1 VRRWITVLAGTG
13 LTGLALVGCEQI
25 EQLRDEWRPQTPHE
39 AYLKGLHDAGLATTA
54 LSQEWIMEAARALR
68 DPRPVSLPYQEE
80 GFIPPEDPTAVGYR
94 FALRRGQR
102 LTVSLA
108 VNSDEA
114 TRVFLEVFRIADDPA
129 DPPRPLNDV
138 DTTATGLSYEPFRAG
153 EFLVRIQPELL
164 RGGSYELSLAVD
176 PALAFPVQDLDTRAI
191 GSVFGDPRAGGARA
205 HHGVDIFAPRGT
217 PAVAAIAG
225 VVRRAN
231 VTNLGGKVVWVRDE
245 RYGRSLYYA
254 HLDSQT
260 VGRGQRVEVGDT
272 VGFVGN
278 TGNARTTPPH
288 LHFGIYARGEGPI
301 DPFPYLRRPPGT
313 MPELLADGSVLGT
326 RVRSQGDGVRV
337 RSGPDDDTAVLTDL
351 PRHAPLRV
359 LGGNRS
365 WLRVQL
371 PDGREGYVA
380 ARLTEAA
387 DVPVA
392 RVLAETDRPATRRP
406 RPGSPLVEVLAAGT
420 DFEVLGMYPGYLLV
434 RGPSGHDAWVV
445 DTD

>member
-1 VRRWITVLAGTG
+1 MLGLAG
-13 LTGLALVGCEQI
+13 LSSLALAACEQI
-25 EQLRDEWRPQTPHE
+25 EQLRDEWRPETPHE

-54 LSQEWIMEAARALR
+54 LSQEWVAQAAGALR
-68 DPRPVSLPYQEE
+68 DPRPVELPYQEE

-94 FALRRGQR
+94 FTLRRGQR
-102 LTVSLA
+102 LTVSLV

-114 TRVFLEVFRIADDPA
+114 TRVFLELFRIADDPA
-129 DPPRPLNDV
+129 DPPRPLNGV

-153 EFLVRIQPELL
+153 EFVVRIQPELL
-164 RGGSYELSLAVD
+164 RGGSYQLSLAVD

-217 PAVAAIAG
+217 PALAAIAG

-231 VTNLGGKVVWVRDE
+231 ESNLGGKVVWLRDE
-245 RYGRSLYYA
+245 QYGRSLYYA

-260 VGRGQRVEVGDT
+260 VRRGERVQIGDT

-313 MPELLADGSVLGT
+313 MPALLAERSVLGT

-337 RSGPDDDTAVLTDL
+337 RSGPDDDTDILIDL
-351 PRHAPLRV
+351 PRYAPLRV
-359 LGGNRS
+359 LGGNRD
-365 WLRVQL
+365 WLRVRL
-371 PDGREGYVA
+371 PDGRDGYVA
-380 ARLTEAA
+380 ARLTEPG

-392 RVLAETDRPATRRP
+392 TVLATQERPATRSP
-406 RPGSPLVEVLAAGT
+406 RPGSPLVEVLPAGT
-420 DFEVLGMYPGYLLV
+420 DLEVLGMYPGYLLV
-434 RGPSGHDAWVV
+434 RSPSGHDAWVV
-445 DTD
+445 DAD